1 MKLQEQKDKYQELR
15 RHLQNNVKERVQNSK
30 LRELEIKRKQEEAS
44 KLLVE
49 KFIEEDQQFSLK

>member
-44 KLLVE
+44 KFLVE